1 VICVGN
7 LPRLLLPPKIVSGE
21 SIAVRRVPTVVHGCE
36 WQEVTAY
43 EYEAVKLKCHVVS
56 YQRGDELMLSK
67 SFGDA

>member
-1 VICVGN
+1 M
-7 LPRLLLPPKIVSGE
+7 
-21 SIAVRRVPTVVHGCE
+21 VHGCE